1 MKTIKKA
8 ILILASVISL
18 SVICGCKQEPE
29 NTDRELTNTCYP
41 IESFKVE
48 KDTRGYYWKN
58 YSEEELKNIYRLIPE
73 VAEDKL
79 SGGAG
84 IYIYENTTN
93 DLKSAKRVYMLAPI
107 TSTDYCYDESSITY
121 HFKVSAHAHSNID
134 TYYFWGYIADYDYN
148 THEELYYDPRKSG
161 ITPKVFTYE
170 FVNEILYPKN
180 LKVEYSSEILNE
192 IVVTWDS
199 VEFYDP
205 DSDYN
210 RYFLYTNTVNDIS
223 SAKKVE
229 HSNKDYFDSKE
240 ELIYKQFLLEDQ
252 QLYFWIQV
260 DNINYSDISEPVF
273 LDFKHKKPD
282 APKGF
287 TAEES
292 YDEYG
297 YIDYVTLKLNEA
309 SPNPKLYK
317 IYCAEENDFSK
328 ATSGG
333 HIYSTKEIAES
344 EQTCYIPPYF
354 SSNKNE
360 KHYKYRSYK
369 YKYAKTLYFWIK
381 AADTPDEDAN
391 PETESELVGPVSVHR

>member
-48 KDTRGYYWKN
+48 KDKEAPLQNCYVV
-58 YSEEELKNIYRLIPE
+58 IPE

-84 IYIYENTTN
+84 IYIYSNTTD
-93 DLKSAKRVYMLAPI
+93 DLKSAEKICFLPPLNVVGYHHNKDNIAGSIWI
-107 TSTDYCYDESSITY
+107 TADEKQQN
-121 HFKVSAHAHSNID
+121 FG
-134 TYYFWGYIADYDYN
+134 TYYIWGYIADYDYN
-148 THEELYYDPRKSG
+148 THKELYYDPRKSG

-360 KHYKYRSYK
+360 KHYEYFNPYK